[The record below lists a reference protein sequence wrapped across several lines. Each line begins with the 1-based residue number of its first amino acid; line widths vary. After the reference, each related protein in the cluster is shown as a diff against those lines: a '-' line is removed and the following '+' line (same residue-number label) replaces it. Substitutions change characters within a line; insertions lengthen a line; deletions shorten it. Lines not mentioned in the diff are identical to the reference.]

1 MTAQKKLTTRQQNAL
16 ITEQTIYDTA
26 IDLFIKKGYENVKI
40 EEITNTANVAKGTFY
55 IYYDSKKH
63 LLYHTFDQLD
73 EIYTEAYEKVRH
85 INTFEELLVSFLAS
99 AYQSI
104 NNMGKEIAKALYYN
118 SVLEKSPKLLSN
130 NRSLFQIIRK
140 IVKVGIATG
149 ELSSKYSEDFYL
161 ESIKAQIIGIDYLWI
176 VSPDNIDFSAFT
188 RTHIYSLTHG
198 LLNM

>member
-1 MTAQKKLTTRQQNAL
+1 MANNKKLTMRQQNAL

-40 EEITNTANVAKGTFY
+40 EEITNAANVAKGTFY

-73 EIYTEAYEKVRH
+73 ELYSKAYEKVCH
-85 INTFEELLVSFLAS
+85 IKSFEELLVSFLAT
-99 AYQSI
+99 AYESI
-104 NNMGKEIAKALYYN
+104 NSMGKEIAKALYYN

-130 NRSLFQIIRK
+130 DRPLFKIIRK
-140 IVKVGIATG
+140 IVQVGLSTN
-149 ELSSKYSEDFYL
+149 ELSNKYSEDFYVEL
-161 ESIKAQIIGIDYLWI
+161 IKAQIIGIDYLWI
-176 VSPDNIDFSAFT
+176 VSPDDIHFSTFT
-188 RTHIYSLTHG
+188 EHHIYALTHG